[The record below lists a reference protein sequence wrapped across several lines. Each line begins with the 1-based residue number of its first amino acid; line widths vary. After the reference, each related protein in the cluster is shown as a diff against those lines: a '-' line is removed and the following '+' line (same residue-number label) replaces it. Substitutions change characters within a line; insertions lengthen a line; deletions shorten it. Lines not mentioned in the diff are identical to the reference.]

1 LIKTASRARLLR
13 VLEVVSATSFW
24 FDIIGLVY
32 PAELPSAKCRLLAA
46 MLQLKMRILA
56 STLMC
61 APPHRWN
68 REKHL
73 SGRALT

>member
-1 LIKTASRARLLR
+1 
-13 VLEVVSATSFW
+13 
-24 FDIIGLVY
+24 LVC

-46 MLQLKMRILA
+46 MLQLKMRGVT

-73 SGRALT
+73 GGRTLT